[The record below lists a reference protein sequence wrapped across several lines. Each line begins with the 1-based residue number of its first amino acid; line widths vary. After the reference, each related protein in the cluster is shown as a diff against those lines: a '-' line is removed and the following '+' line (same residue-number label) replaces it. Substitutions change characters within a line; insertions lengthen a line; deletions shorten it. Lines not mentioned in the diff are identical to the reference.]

1 MIPNITQEGP
11 KIVEQYWCG
20 NCGAGL
26 PPPYQ
31 LRDGEHKPTWK
42 FCPIC
47 GEAIEYERAKPVQ
60 WAELNCERCGVNLIM
75 EIQGEPKP
83 RYIASR
89 DYIGGSICRCC
100 MEEHCA
106 QTNCLQCEVGKH
118 PDCLYTRIKKKALYL
133 SVNMK

>member
-11 KIVEQYWCG
+11 NIVEQYWCG

-31 LRDGEHKPTWK
+31 LRGEEYKPTWK

-60 WAELNCERCGVNLIM
+60 WAELNCERCGGNLIM
-75 EIQGEPKP
+75 EIQDEPKSQ
-83 RYIASR
+83 YIASSN
-89 DYIGGSICRCC
+89 YIGGSICRCC

-106 QTNCLQCEVGKH
+106 QTNCLQCEVGKQ
-118 PDCLYTRIKKKALYL
+118 PDCPYTRIKKKALDL
-133 SVNMK
+133 SANMD

>member
-11 KIVEQYWCG
+11 NIVEQYWCG

-31 LRDGEHKPTWK
+31 LRGEEYKPTWK

-47 GEAIEYERAKPVQ
+47 GEAIEYERAKLVQ
-60 WAELNCERCGVNLIM
+60 WAKLNCEWCGVNLIM

-83 RYIASR
+83 RYYFCS
-89 DYIGGSICRCC
+89 
-100 MEEHCA
+100 
-106 QTNCLQCEVGKH
+106 
-118 PDCLYTRIKKKALYL
+118 
-133 SVNMK
+133 